1 MAMLTDVAYKN
12 ISHDTETKNGYIVK
26 QNSPANSSG
35 FAATLYQKGDEIC
48 FSYTRNRAWRLLQ

>member
-1 MAMLTDVAYKN
+1 MSSKFSIYKHMAMLTDVAYKN

-35 FAATLYQKGDEIC
+35 F
-48 FSYTRNRAWRLLQ
+48 S